1 MPGHYHKALKGKMKK
16 PAEPQKDSEPPRKVR
31 YEMKHNTVKK
41 KKLKD
46 GSGKSGL
53 FRRKKKKY

>member
-1 MPGHYHKALKGKMKK
+1 MPGHYHKALKKKMKK
-16 PAEPQKDSEPPRKVR
+16 PAEPQKGEPARRVR
-31 YEMKHNTVKK
+31 SEMKHNTVKK

-53 FRRKKKKY
+53 FRIKKKSRY